1 MTVSTVR
8 FESKGEDKMDAFE
21 LLKNDHEKVSALFKQ
36 IESASETN
44 KTDLFTQLKNEL
56 DIHAHIEETI
66 FYPVLEKTSETR
78 EITLE
83 AYEEHNVVK
92 ELLEELASYGAPDDE
107 WDAKLTVLKE
117 NVEHHVE
124 EEEGEMFDKAEDVLS
139 QDQIEQLGNQMFAEK
154 QRFMGETS
162 RAGGD
167 AKSRQAAGQSRGTS
181 ARSTRE
187 ASSETGILG
196 TLANLVGL
204 GSSTNKGSKKRSP
217 KAASKKRATKS
228 TAKSTGGRKRQASK
242 SAASKRTGTSKRA
255 TKQSRKT
262 TAKRATK
269 KSAARGSKRA
279 AVTSRIS
286 ALKTSRSGG
295 TKKGRSNQR
304 KSRKK

>member
-1 MTVSTVR
+1 MN
-8 FESKGEDKMDAFE
+8 AFE
-21 LLKNDHEKVSALFKQ
+21 LLKKDHEKVSGLFKQ
-36 IESASETN
+36 IESASEEN
-44 KTDLFTQLKNEL
+44 KADLFTQLKNEL
-56 DIHAHIEETI
+56 DGHAHIEETI
-66 FYPVLEKTSETR
+66 FYPVLEDTAETR

-92 ELLEELASYGAPDDE
+92 DLLAELESYGSPDDE

-139 QDQIEQLGNQMFAEK
+139 QDQVEQLGNQMFAEK
-154 QRFMGETS
+154 QRFMGETV
-162 RAGGD
+162 RAGGT
-167 AKSRQAAGQSRGTS
+167 AKSRPTVGQPRRAATQS
-181 ARSTRE
+181 AREGSDGR
-187 ASSETGILG
+187 TGILG

-204 GSSTNKGSKKRSP
+204 GSETSKGEKKRSR
-217 KAASKKRATKS
+217 KTSSKKTASKIASK
-228 TAKSTGGRKRQASK
+228 TAGRKRQATK

-255 TKQSRKT
+255 AKKSTKT

-279 AVTSRIS
+279 AVTSRTS
-286 ALKTSRSGG
+286 ALKTSRSAGS
-295 TKKGRSNQR
+295 KKGRSSQK